1 MNINEASNMSTTDK
15 MQAWARGQRKENIGA
30 AGDTK
35 LNDFAA
41 ECLRL
46 ARREPQ
52 YERVYLEHVKDIA
65 QVFSNRG
72 QASQANY
79 WRQEVYQYSNSSINI
94 NAFFALAHKSFKET
108 FDFLKANLSDL
119 VNQEA
124 GLDLRVTQP
133 VKTSNALPDN
143 KAVAAMYIRL
153 QAIYSSPENY
163 RTVFNNFYQN
173 LKDDPQSGSAINTV
187 LNVWGHK
194 YTAEEFGTK
203 TFYLFYNQIHFLMA
217 HQMILD
223 AANKGSKTT
232 ATHTFYDIVVPTEVG
247 PGYNSYVM
255 IDFDKDKIP
264 GYADTNLQPST
275 AVRINL
281 PFGREI
287 MEMSED
293 DLREV
298 KAKASIQYDASYD
311 VRTVK
316 QVDNN
321 YKGLDLEEFLDF
333 VMDQLQKSIS

>member
-52 YERVYLEHVKDIA
+52 YERVYLQHVNDIA

-72 QASQANY
+72 QTSQANY
-79 WRQEVYQYSNSSINI
+79 WRQEVYQYSNASINI
-94 NAFFALAHKSFKET
+94 NAFFTLAHKSFKET
-108 FDFLKANLSDL
+108 FDFLKANLVDL

-124 GLDLRVTQP
+124 GLDLRVTRSIR
-133 VKTSNALPDN
+133 TSNALPDN
-143 KAVAAMYIRL
+143 KAVAAMYARL
-153 QAIYSSPENY
+153 QDIYNSPENY
-163 RTVFNNFYQN
+163 KTVFNNFYQS
-173 LKDDPQSGSAINTV
+173 LKTDRQSGSAIDTV
-187 LNVWGHK
+187 LNVWGGE
-194 YTAEEFGTK
+194 YTAEQFGTK

-232 ATHTFYDIVVPTEVG
+232 PTGTFYDIVIPTEVG
-247 PGYNSYVM
+247 YNYNSYVM

-264 GYADTNLQPST
+264 GYADTSHQPCT

-281 PFGREI
+281 SLTKEL
-287 MEMSED
+287 MNMSDD

-298 KAKASIQYDASYD
+298 KAKASIQYDASYN

-333 VMDQLQKSIS
+333 VMEQLQKSIS